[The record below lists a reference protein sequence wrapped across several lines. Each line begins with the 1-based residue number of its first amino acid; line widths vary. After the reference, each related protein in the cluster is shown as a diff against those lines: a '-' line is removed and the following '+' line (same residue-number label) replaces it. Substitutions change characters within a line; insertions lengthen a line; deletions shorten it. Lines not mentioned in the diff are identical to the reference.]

1 MKTNSD
7 ITKRAMT
14 TAGAVAWQ
22 PSALYQ
28 GAAVRGVC
36 QGSLTF
42 RPKGGGLSQGHVL
55 RLEGIE
61 RKNQVG
67 VQEDRSQIQI

>member
-1 MKTNSD
+1 MTTNLN
-7 ITKRAMT
+7 THKRAMT
-14 TAGAVAWQ
+14 TAPSVAWQ

-61 RKNQVG
+61 RKNQGG

>member
-1 MKTNSD
+1 MKTNSN
-7 ITKRAMT
+7 IRKRAMT
-14 TAGAVAWQ
+14 TAPSVVRH

-36 QGSLTF
+36 QGSSPF
-42 RPKGGGLSQGHVL
+42 RPNGDGLLQGHAL

-61 RKNQVG
+61 RKNQGG
-67 VQEDRSQIQI
+67 VQEDRSRIQI

>member
-1 MKTNSD
+1 
-7 ITKRAMT
+7 MT

-28 GAAVRGVC
+28 GADVRGVC

-42 RPKGGGLSQGHVL
+42 RLKGDGLSQGHAL

-61 RKNQVG
+61 RKNQGG

>member
-42 RPKGGGLSQGHVL
+42 RPKGGGLSQGHAL
-55 RLEGIE
+55 RLEGIG
-61 RKNQVG
+61 RRNQG
-67 VQEDRSQIQI
+67 VRQEDRSQFQI